1 MGSDTRFDASASYL
15 RAPRFAWPA
24 LVLALAF
31 GAVEW
36 LALARSRGA
45 DRIAAFRHAL
55 RHR

>member
-1 MGSDTRFDASASYL
+1 MGSDTGLDAPPSGL

-24 LVLALAF
+24 LALALAF

-36 LALARSRGA
+36 VALARSRGA
-45 DRIAAFRHAL
+45 DRIAAFRRAL